1 MTADAETR
9 GANTAGPKGAFVV
22 IGAGPGLGAA
32 AARRFGREG
41 HPVGLIARDD
51 GRLERMAADLARKL
65 PATAP
70 VPATATADVTDA
82 DALAAA
88 LGMLRERLGPI
99 EVVLFSPRPSL
110 EWIKPVLDTGPQDVA
125 NALALSVVA
134 ATAAVQTVAAD
145 MRRRGRGTL
154 LFTTGG
160 AAVEPHRDRAVSGIA
175 YAAESAYVR
184 MLHDALGEQ
193 GVYAAQLTVVGP
205 IGPGA
210 RHEPDAVADRLWQ
223 LHTRRDQPLLVLR

>member
-1 MTADAETR
+1 MKDDS
-9 GANTAGPKGAFVV
+9 GIANANIPASKGALVV
-22 IGAGPGLGAA
+22 IGAGAGLGAA
-32 AARRFGREG
+32 AACRFGREG
-41 HPVGLIARDD
+41 HPVGLIARDAE
-51 GRLERMAADLARKL
+51 RLEQLAARLTTEL
-65 PATAP
+65 PPTITA
-70 VPATATADVTDA
+70 PATATADVTDA
-82 DALAAA
+82 DALSAA
-88 LGMLRERLGPI
+88 LGALRERLGPP

-134 ATAAVQTVAAD
+134 ATAAVRTVTAD
-145 MRRRGRGTL
+145 MCRRGRGTL

-184 MLHDALGEQ
+184 MLHDALGDA

-210 RHEPDAVADRLWQ
+210 RHEPDAVADELWQ